1 MVQDQEGAGT
11 VAGAVAGAGAGT
23 EQLREQEQ
31 VGVVLNV
38 RFCHELVERQKL

>member
-1 MVQDQEGAGT
+1 VVQDQEQLREQLRKQEQLQ
-11 VAGAVAGAGAGT
+11 